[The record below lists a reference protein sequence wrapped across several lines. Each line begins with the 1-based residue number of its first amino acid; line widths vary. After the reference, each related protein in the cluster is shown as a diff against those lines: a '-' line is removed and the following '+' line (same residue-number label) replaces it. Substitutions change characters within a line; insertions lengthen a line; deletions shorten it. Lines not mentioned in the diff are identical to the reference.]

1 MRLKYRSSR
10 LVQMLR
16 IKEIAR
22 HGEEVCPP
30 CCRFGKESIE
40 LLHREKR
47 AEMHVA
53 DLSDHQPIRL
63 RREIPYGDT
72 VVTAHG
78 HRPLDECAVAAE
90 QCSRRRIECGTFQH
104 APPCRAV
111 RDAAQ
116 PAACRTHEN
125 GEHRQEQ
132 RDDLRNV
139 AEEDRQGDH
148 PRPALRPMRGK
159 KEEHRA
165 DAEDIKEDDRRT
177 RCAQPPSLHQ
187 VPQEKYRQPCDQG
200 DGRHE
205 DQNKDGQMYLP
216 VKFP

>member
-22 HGEEVCPP
+22 YGEEVCPS
-30 CCRFGKESIE
+30 CCRFGEERIE
-40 LLHREKR
+40 LLHGEKC

-53 DLSDHQPIRL
+53 DLSDHQTICL

-78 HRPLDECAVAAE
+78 RRTLDECAIAAE
-90 QCSRRRIECGTFQH
+90 QRSHRRIECGTFQH
-104 APPCRAV
+104 APPRRTV

-132 RDDLRNV
+132 RDDLRDV
-139 AEEDRQGDH
+139 TEEDRQGDH

-159 KEEHRA
+159 KKEHRA
-165 DAEDIKEDDRRT
+165 DTEDIKEDDRRT
-177 RCAQPPSLHQ
+177 RRAQPPSLRQ

-200 DGRHE
+200 DGRH
-205 DQNKDGQMYLP
+205 
-216 VKFP
+216 

>member
-22 HGEEVCPP
+22 YGEQISPPCRCFGEE
-30 CCRFGKESIE
+30 RIE

-63 RREIPYGDT
+63 GREIPYGDT

-78 HRPLDECAVAAE
+78 RRPLDECAIAAE
-90 QCSRRRIECGTFQH
+90 QRSRRRIECSTFQH
-104 APPCRAV
+104 APPRRTV

-116 PAACRTHEN
+116 PAACRTHED

-132 RDDLRNV
+132 RDDLRDV
-139 AEEDRQGDH
+139 TEEDRQGDH

-159 KEEHRA
+159 KKEHRA

-177 RCAQPPSLHQ
+177 RCAQPPSLRQ

-200 DGRHE
+200 DGRH
-205 DQNKDGQMYLP
+205 
-216 VKFP
+216 